1 MPLQDKAD
9 VALSIF
15 KSFDAKSFTEGL
27 KAVSDDCVIVE
38 VSNGDSFVGPTGLQR
53 QYDKWARAFPD
64 GRSEVKNVF
73 TSGDWVAIESVWH
86 GTHDGPWESPVGVI
100 PASGNT
106 ISFSYS
112 TIARIVDGL
121 EVEERHYFDDA
132 SILRQMGVQQ

>member
-38 VSNGDSFVGPTGLQR
+38 VSNGDLFVGPAGLQR
-53 QYDKWARAFPD
+53 QYDKWAQAFPD